1 MNHAATPFVTPFF
14 TIVTYKCI
22 LSSLN
27 RCQHCSHCEIS
38 STRKKKKTK
47 VEWSSF
53 ERAYLN
59 CSDRESGWDSDM
71 CAHAL
76 THTHMLSERERVR
89 ERQPLFA
96 SYHSLSLR
104 WWANKNYGQVKMWT
118 EASENCFM
126 TLDDRRRSLSYV
138 SDRIGQTQR
147 MRVIRQLLIQSKWR
161 TKALLKW

>member
-1 MNHAATPFVTPFF
+1 MRRTSMLYFYETPFDTPFF

-76 THTHMLSERERVR
+76 TCSAREREW
-89 ERQPLFA
+89 ERDSHFLLPIILFHYDGGPIRIMA
-96 SYHSLSLR
+96 K
-104 WWANKNYGQVKMWT
+104 WKCEQ
-118 EASENCFM
+118 
-126 TLDDRRRSLSYV
+126 RR
-138 SDRIGQTQR
+138 
-147 MRVIRQLLIQSKWR
+147 
-161 TKALLKW
+161 LKIVLWLWMIEGDPGAKSVTVLGGRKGWGS